1 MVSLLDA
8 VRSRQGTIMVKLS
21 DVAAL
26 AEVSPA
32 VVSRVLSR
40 DKALRVSDG
49 TRERVIAAARE
60 LDYVP
65 NHAAQ
70 SLRTARSST
79 VALVV
84 PDVTSAVF
92 AELTRGADAEAASRG
107 QAIMLGRGE
116 RLQDDSDWLRRLVG
130 EGRIDGV
137 ILQPPDGSHAADLES
152 LVVQE
157 TPIVVIN
164 SVDDGPLS
172 TIVLDDAAG
181 IRLAVDHLRS
191 LGHTEIGFVGGLPG
205 SATGARREAGFLSAM
220 ADGGLDANDDWM
232 THVGYTGA
240 DGRVAAVHLL
250 EVGPMPTALVV
261 ANLNAALG
269 VLAELH
275 SRDLRV
281 PADISIVAMHDVWY
295 ADATWPPITTVRMPL
310 STLGSAAVALLVDG
324 DAAVTHTVVG
334 SPAPELVVRQ
344 STARP
349 HAAEG

>member
-1 MVSLLDA
+1 
-8 VRSRQGTIMVKLS
+8 MVKIS

-32 VVSRVLSR
+32 VVSRVLSG
-40 DKALRVSDG
+40 DKALRVSVG

-70 SLRTARSST
+70 SLRTARAGT
-79 VALVV
+79 VALVI

-92 AELTRGADAEAASRG
+92 AELTQGAEEEAMSRG
-107 QAIMLGRGE
+107 LAIMLGRGK
-116 RLQDDSDWLRRLVG
+116 RLQDDSEWLRRLVG

-137 ILQPPDGSHAADLES
+137 ILQPPDGTQSSDLTPLAAQD
-152 LVVQE
+152 

-172 TIVLDDAAG
+172 TIVLDDGAG

-191 LGHTEIGFVGGLPG
+191 LGHIDIGFVGGLPR
-205 SATGARREAGFLSAM
+205 SATGGRRKAAFLSAI
-220 ADGGLDANDDWM
+220 AASGLHANDDFI
-232 THVGYTGA
+232 TDFGYAGA
-240 DGRVAAVHLL
+240 DGRVAAAHLL
-250 EVGPMPTALVV
+250 ESGRMPTGLVV

-269 VLAELH
+269 LLAEIH
-275 SRDLRV
+275 SRNLRV

-310 STLGSAAVALLVDG
+310 STLGSAAVALLADG
-324 DAAVTHTVVG
+324 DAVVTHTVIG
-334 SPAPELVVRQ
+334 SPRPQLVVRQ

-349 HAAEG
+349 PVQR